1 MRGKKMAIE
10 EDESDF
16 GGNRG
21 DNDATTDQEP
31 VIHRHLWKMGNINWR
46 GRLGTVDLVIKA
58 VFQWNCAL

>member
-1 MRGKKMAIE
+1 MAIE

-31 VIHRHLWKMGNINWR
+31 VSNIHRHLRKRTLKLCFHWQKLTR
-46 GRLGTVDLVIKA
+46 
-58 VFQWNCAL
+58 

>member
-1 MRGKKMAIE
+1 MAIAVSGVGVD

-31 VIHRHLWKMGNINWR
+31 VRK
-46 GRLGTVDLVIKA
+46 
-58 VFQWNCAL
+58 